1 MESTIDARSAELTH
15 SLLKRQVKRYL
26 GDLATLPPSW
36 QAMLAAVNEAY
47 LQNESDYSMLERSL
61 ELSSQELRV
70 ANADIRAVYERLILS
85 NVDGIFAFDRDCC
98 FTVWNP
104 SMEQFTGVTRLQVL
118 GKTMHAF
125 DAIPSFRS
133 IQEMEY
139 ERYFQRVLA
148 GEAVQMQ
155 EYISFQSIPASTTG
169 QTFFECRFAPLL
181 SEAGTIVGGLGIL
194 RDITARK
201 LAEDALYRQHTSLAA
216 LQDMA
221 LRLTSEPELYGL
233 LEDVLDRTRLLLD
246 TPHTFLAL
254 LEPENNVLLIQF
266 ASGAFKCTIGQW
278 IGLEEGVIA
287 EVFQTRA
294 PVIRENFQGVPR
306 FKLDSLHNWVVV
318 PLLKR
323 SDVIG
328 AIGVAY
334 ADEGRRPGEGE
345 IALLKQFAQLASIGL
360 VHGALNDAN
369 ERLITLATTDT
380 LTDLP
385 NRSLLLQRMTEFLS
399 LTRQE
404 DGSMALLMLDLDRFK
419 EVNDTFGHQLG
430 DQLLQQV
437 GLRLCQAV
445 PATATVARLGGDEF
459 AVFLPSAVEAEARQ
473 VVSKISTAL
482 EQSFLVAD
490 TPLHVEASIGIA
502 LYPAHGNDA
511 LTLFRHADVAMYNA
525 KQKREGYALY
535 DANYDQYSPH
545 RLALLGDLRK
555 AIANNELCLYY
566 QPKADLKTGH
576 VKSVEALI
584 RWQHSTYGFIPPN
597 QFIPLA
603 EQTGLIKPL
612 TSWVVETAVSQ
623 CRRWLDE
630 GYELAVAVNLSMWN
644 LRDVTLSAT
653 IHSLLT
659 RYGVPPRFLICEI
672 TESALMTDAEHV
684 LRVLQDIF
692 ALGVYIAIDDYGTGY
707 ASLSY
712 LKRLPADELKIDR
725 TFVQHL
731 VTDLADQA
739 IMRSTINMAHSM
751 GIRVVAEGVE
761 DQETWNLLAALRCD
775 SIQGYFLSRPVPA
788 SSLESWLG
796 ERKEARTR

>member
-1 MESTIDARSAELTH
+1 MESTIDARPAELTH
-15 SLLKRQVKRYL
+15 SLLKRQVKRHL
-26 GDLATLPPSW
+26 GDHATLPPSW
-36 QAMLAAVNEAY
+36 HAMLAAVNEAY

-85 NVDGIFAFDRDCC
+85 NVDGIFAFDQGCC

-118 GKTMHAF
+118 GKSVHAF
-125 DAIPSFRS
+125 DAVPIYPSM
-133 IQEMEY
+133 QEMDY

-148 GEAVQMQ
+148 GEAVQVE
-155 EYISFQSIPASTTG
+155 EYLSFQPIHAPATG
-169 QTFFECRFAPLL
+169 QKFFECRFAPLL
-181 SEAGTIVGGLGIL
+181 SEAGATVGGLGIL

-201 LAEDALYRQHTSLAA
+201 LAEDALHRQHTSLAA

-233 LEDVLDRTRLLLD
+233 LDDVLERTRLLLD

-254 LEPENNVLLIQF
+254 LEPENNILLVQF
-266 ASGAFKCTIGQW
+266 ASGAFKHTIGQW
-278 IGLEEGVIA
+278 VGLEEGLIA
-287 EVFQTRA
+287 EVFKTRA
-294 PVIRENFQGVPR
+294 PVIRENYQGVPR
-306 FKLDSLHNWVVV
+306 FKLDSLHGWVIM

-334 ADEGRRPGEGE
+334 TDEGRCPGEGE

-360 VHGALNDAN
+360 VHGELNDAN
-369 ERLITLATTDT
+369 ERLIMLATTDS

-385 NRSLLLQRMTEFLS
+385 NRSLLLQRITEFLS
-399 LTRQE
+399 LTEQE
-404 DGSMALLMLDLDRFK
+404 VGRMALLMLDLDRFK

-430 DQLLQQV
+430 DQLLQHV

-445 PATATVARLGGDEF
+445 PAGATVARLGGDEF
-459 AVFLPSAVEAEARQ
+459 AVFLPFTGEVEAHQ
-473 VVSKISTAL
+473 VVSRIRTAL
-482 EQSFLVAD
+482 EQSFLVVD

-502 LYPAHGNDA
+502 LYPAHGTDA

-525 KQKREGYALY
+525 KRKHEGCALY
-535 DANYDQYSPH
+535 DANYDQYSPR

-566 QPKADLKTGH
+566 QPKADLTTGR

-584 RWQHSTYGFIPPN
+584 RWQHSTYGFIPPD

-603 EQTGLIKPL
+603 EQTDLIKPL
-612 TSWVVETAVSQ
+612 THWVVETAVIQ
-623 CRRWLDE
+623 CQRWLSE

-644 LRDVTLSAT
+644 LRDVTLPAT

-684 LRVLQDIF
+684 LRVLQDLF
-692 ALGVYIAIDDYGTGY
+692 ALGVRIAIDDYGTGY
-707 ASLSY
+707 ASLAY

-739 IMRSTINMAHSM
+739 IVRSTINMAH
-751 GIRVVAEGVE
+751 
-761 DQETWNLLAALRCD
+761 
-775 SIQGYFLSRPVPA
+775 
-788 SSLESWLG
+788 
-796 ERKEARTR
+796 